1 MFMKR
6 AVSIILI
13 LSILTGLMSVGL
25 TVSSRTVNSQGI
37 GYNESA
43 LHSFDNEDV
52 TDLNIGA
59 DATYDDLS
67 IITDGNNSYGKALKL
82 VSSENA
88 RVCFDDL
95 EVIKNRRY
103 YIYFDAK
110 SDTAGAKLLTLLGTK
125 TSSGNC
131 RHFLTGY
138 ANQNENV
145 MYYIDGKTATSSNF
159 TLSTE
164 WQHYGIYIDTS
175 GEALLAAILKNG
187 SSYSSFWD
195 NNIHF
200 LFGVMNATAYFD
212 NIQLIEIDPRTEA
225 VPDLEK
231 LPAAAS
237 LRAPKSSAENNGAY
251 LSAGLRFKD
260 IVSNTVKEKAD
271 EIGFIVTPSTYAI
284 SHNDWYDISNGIKS
298 NVRTGVCYLKGSH
311 DIVYS
316 VTNESTAYQMILTG
330 LSKGNGSTAYIQ
342 RFVTVLYVRTG
353 AEYTY
358 YAIGESS
365 YNEVYGRYRIMNI
378 DASKGT
384 RGVELSLHGVTEQ
397 TNLTVGDVLPVLDDV
412 YSDAPARHKF
422 LGWFTKSGEQRT
434 TVTNSNDI
442 LYGIYDGYAKYTFD
456 SDSIYNPNN
465 GSYIFQVND
474 PFGGEGK
481 VMHTPLSGNIRGIVP
496 SVCDGINTKGFEFKK
511 DHTYRISFYYRFA
524 ETDPTDAAF
533 RLETWGVSDA
543 GIYLSGS
550 KEKIEYPS
558 SLVPNS
564 GVFKNTGDW
573 TLCTFTVTNVTDHPY
588 LYIRFLFATSDAV
601 YNLYVDDLTIADLDV
616 YKNVT
621 AVKLINNG
629 KIEYTELAVGN
640 TLPTPN
646 AIYDEVTNA
655 TYSFDGWYD
664 KTLTTKYTTV
674 TEGVDEY
681 YAKYNSLTEISFEF
695 AGLYDPNNRYSNRL
709 ASNNI
714 FNWYRELDPTG
725 ANNIC
730 LKGILGS
737 NHQNTHFSPSL
748 VEGSTVGYT
757 MTAGKKYVISY
768 DYYIS
773 SDHPNVTDQS
783 VGVRGAAKENIGYTG
798 NKTDALSTQTMLIIN
813 KWSSAAMLL
822 TATSDVTDL
831 PHLIITAQNKH
842 YTDNTNT
849 VLVPEL
855 DLYLDNIRIIE
866 LPKDSDIVI
875 HTKAEN
881 VTLNQNGEVT
891 VYNDFNIGDDIPD
904 AAPMDGVE
912 FVGWYNEKL
921 NVPYKKIQS
930 GNTTLYAK
938 YDAAINTFENK
949 ALIDPNNN
957 FSKNTRVQITA
968 DPTDPANSVMKVDL
982 AGSVGNHHF
991 ALAESSYGS
1000 SPTPYRLTVGNTYT
1014 VSFRYYAENLNE
1026 KGVSL
1031 QLRGCKKE
1039 NVGISGGKSNS
1050 TWSSTVNTE
1059 GKWVTVSDTFTYKGT
1074 GIADYP
1080 DAYLIMLA
1088 QDASSSIGAASCT
1101 ATVYFDD
1108 VIIKETV
1115 PEKSY
1120 TQKTTYIGGWTLGY
1134 ANGRTHNIVVPSQ
1147 NFSYLAMMQVE
1158 KLRDTIKGI
1167 TATSCEFNIVKECDW
1182 TEKSNQSNIFIGDV
1196 AGHSRDN
1203 KHKIDTSSFTSD
1215 DYAYSFGGGNIYVN
1229 GGSTQ
1234 SLAMAISELTKQ
1246 LETAADGTKF
1256 ATGTVV
1262 SGKYSESID
1271 SYSTKDYYRGT
1282 FVEDFDGED
1291 INTDVWNEIEGSN
1304 IVAALDGWRS
1314 KRSDE
1319 HTYIENGNLV
1329 IEADFNEDEKMFYG
1343 GMLKTH
1349 GKMEYRYGYLE
1360 VSCVTP
1366 HGAGLWTATWTNH
1379 HKTGTGFYSSEVDVN
1394 ESFGNARYTNFNM
1407 HSWPTSAADNMGYAK
1422 YATQNIT
1429 GTTDRK
1435 ADAGKEAGF
1444 NDGFHT
1450 FGFFWTPTGAK
1461 FTVDGFVRF
1470 EYNYDDLHKCD
1481 RFSGSITDNDYDAF
1495 NETLSVIVS
1504 MTVANPGTGGQVPDI
1519 TADYWNT
1526 SNKYIV
1532 DYVHIYQIDGQ
1543 DMFYYQ

>member
-1 MFMKR
+1 MFRKR
-6 AVSIILI
+6 VVSILLI
-13 LSILTGLMSVGL
+13 LSILISLVSVGL
-25 TVSSRTVNSQGI
+25 TVSSRTVNAQGI

-43 LHSFDNEDV
+43 LHTFENESV
-52 TDLNIGA
+52 QELYIGA
-59 DATYDDLS
+59 DATYNDLS
-67 IITDGNNSYGKALKL
+67 IVADGEHGNVLKT
-82 VSSENA
+82 VSNKNA

-95 EVIKNRRY
+95 DIIKDRRY

-110 SDTAGAKLLTLLGTK
+110 SDTDGAKLLTLIGTK

-138 ANQNENV
+138 AKQDEDV
-145 MYYIDGKTATSSNF
+145 QYYINGKAETSADF

-164 WQHYGIYIDTS
+164 WQHYGIYLDTS
-175 GEALLAAILKNG
+175 GESLLAAILKNG
-187 SSYSSFWD
+187 ASYADFW
-195 NNIHF
+195 NKEIHF

-212 NIQLIEIDPRTEA
+212 NIQLVEIDPREDA
-225 VPDLEK
+225 VPK
-231 LPAAAS
+231 LDRLTAAVS
-237 LRAPKSSAENNGAY
+237 LRTPRSAIENNGAY
-251 LSAGLRFKD
+251 LSAGLRFKG
-260 IVSNTVKEKAD
+260 IISNTVKENAD
-271 EIGFIVTPSTYAI
+271 EIGFIVTPSAFALEDA
-284 SHNDWYDISNGIKS
+284 DWYDISNGVS
-298 NVRTGVCYLKGSH
+298 ANVRTGVCYLKGNY
-311 DIVYS
+311 DIAYS
-316 VTNESTAYQMILTG
+316 VFDDTTAYQMILTG
-330 LSKGNGSTAYIQ
+330 LSKENGTTTYIQ
-342 RFVTVLYVRTG
+342 RFSTVMYVRSG
-353 AEYTY
+353 SQYTY
-358 YAIGESS
+358 YALGETS
-365 YNEVYGRYRIMNI
+365 YNEVLGRYRIMDINAGNGI
-378 DASKGT
+378 G
-384 RGVELSLHGVTEQ
+384 GIELSLHGITEQ
-397 TNLTVGDVLPVLDDV
+397 SSLTVGDTLPTLDDI
-412 YSDAPARHKF
+412 YSEAPARHRF
-422 LGWFTKSGEQRT
+422 LGWFTEEGVQRT
-434 TVTNSNDI
+434 TVSNTYDT
-442 LYGIYDGYAKYTFD
+442 LYGVYDGYAKYTFD
-456 SDSIYNPNN
+456 SASIYNPNN
-465 GSYIFQVND
+465 GNYIFQVDD

-496 SVCDGINTKGFEFKK
+496 SVCDGIDTKGFEFKK
-511 DHTYRISFYYRFA
+511 DHTYRVSFYYRFA
-524 ETDPTDAAF
+524 ETDPSSAAF
-533 RLETWGVSDA
+533 RLETWGVSDE

-558 SLVPNS
+558 SLVPNC
-564 GVFKNTGDW
+564 GTFKNTGDW

-588 LYIRFLFATSDAV
+588 LYIRFLFTTSEAV
-601 YNLYVDDLTIADLDV
+601 HNLYVDNLTISDVDV
-616 YKNVT
+616 YKNNT
-621 AVKLINNG
+621 DVKLINNG
-629 KIEYTELAVGN
+629 KVEYTELAVGD
-640 TLPTPN
+640 TLPTPD
-646 AIYDEVTNA
+646 AIYDEVTKA
-655 TYSFDGWYD
+655 SYTFDGWYD
-664 KTLTTKYTTV
+664 KTLTAKYTVV

-681 YAKYNSLTEISFEF
+681 YAKYTSLTEISFELG
-695 AGLYDPNNRYSNRL
+695 GLYDPNHRYANRMVMKS
-709 ASNNI
+709 I
-714 FNWYRELDPTG
+714 FNWYRTADPTG
-725 ANNIC
+725 ADNIC
-730 LKGILGS
+730 LKGILG
-737 NHQNTHFSPSL
+737 NNGNNTHFSPSL

-757 MTAGKKYVISY
+757 LTAGKKYVITY

-773 SDHPNVTDQS
+773 SNDPDVTHQS
-783 VGVRGAAKENIGYTG
+783 VGVRGAAENKIGYSG
-798 NKTDALSTQTMLIIN
+798 SKTDSLTSQTMFTVN
-813 KWSSAAMLL
+813 KWASAALLL
-822 TATSDVTDL
+822 TASSDVADL
-831 PHLIITAQNKH
+831 PHLIITSQNSH
-842 YTDNTNT
+842 YTDTANT

-855 DLYLDNIRIIE
+855 DLYLDNIRIMQ
-866 LPKDSDIVI
+866 LPDGSDIVI
-875 HTKAEN
+875 RTEAKN

-891 VYNDFNIGDDIPD
+891 IYNDFNIGDDIPD
-904 AAPMDGVE
+904 ADPIDGVE
-912 FVGWYNEKL
+912 FIGWYNEKL
-921 NVPYKKIQS
+921 NVPYKKIQC

-949 ALIDPNNN
+949 ALIDPNSN
-957 FSKNTRVQITA
+957 FSKNTRVQLTA
-968 DPTDPANSVMKVDL
+968 DPTDPDNTVMMVDL

-1000 SPTPYRLTVGNTYT
+1000 SPIPYRLTVGNTYT
-1014 VSFRYYAENLNE
+1014 VSFRYYAEDLNE

-1080 DAYLIMLA
+1080 DAYLVMLA
-1088 QDASSSIGAASCT
+1088 QDASSNIGAASCT

-1108 VIIKETV
+1108 FIIKETV
-1115 PEKSY
+1115 PEKTY
-1120 TQKTTYIGGWTLGY
+1120 TKTTIKIGTWTLGY

-1147 NFSYLAMMQVE
+1147 NFSYLAMMQLE

-1182 TEKSNQSNIFIGDV
+1182 TEVNNQSNIFIGDV
-1196 AGHSRDN
+1196 TGHSRDN
-1203 KHKIDTSSFTSD
+1203 KYKIDTSSFTAD

-1234 SLAMAISELTKQ
+1234 SLAMAISELAKQ
-1246 LETAADGTKF
+1246 LEAAADGTTF
-1256 ATGTVV
+1256 AAGTVV
-1262 SGKYSESID
+1262 SGKYSEAIS

-1291 INTDVWNEIEGSN
+1291 INTEVWNEIEGSN
-1304 IVAALDGWRS
+1304 ITAALDGWRS

-1329 IEADFNEDEKMFYG
+1329 IEADFNEEEKMFYG

-1379 HKTGTGFYSSEVDVN
+1379 NKTGTGFYSSEVDVN

-1422 YATQNIT
+1422 YATQNVS
-1429 GTTDRK
+1429 GTSDRK

-1461 FTVDGFVRF
+1461 FTVDGFVQF

-1481 RFSGSITDNDYDAF
+1481 RFNGSITDNDYDAF